1 MQIIDIDPRDCT
13 RWKFADRSSFE
24 FGDTNLLAEDIKR
37 NGQIEPVFVREL
49 KNSKFKYEVI
59 AGSRRLQ
66 ACLNANLPLKAIITD
81 ISDIKAAITQIKEN
95 ENLAIS
101 DYSKGLSYAKL
112 QKELNISQKKLAE
125 LVGCTIHKIINYLY
139 FAKIDQSI
147 WDAVS
152 NMSKVS
158 AKSAESIYFLSKKS
172 DKHKYALIDIAD
184 DIKKGAGCKRIE
196 KLVNNIILGQKAD
209 SDQDIIQSPDGV
221 IFASWKNDK
230 LQFSKN
236 ANIDKKE
243 LSKYL
248 LNFFVKT
255 IP

>member
-1 MQIIDIDPRDCT
+1 MQIVNLDPRDCT
-13 RWKFADRSSFE
+13 RWKLADRSSFE

-37 NGQIEPVFVREL
+37 NGQIEAVFVRQL
-49 KNSKFKYEVI
+49 KKGKFKYEVI
-59 AGSRRLQ
+59 AGSRRFQ

-81 ISDIKAAITQIKEN
+81 MSDIQAAITQIKEN
-95 ENLAIS
+95 ENLTIS
-101 DYSKGLSYAKL
+101 DYSKGISYAKL
-112 QKELNISQKKLAE
+112 HKELNISQTKLAE
-125 LVGCTIHKIINYLY
+125 LIGCTRYKIINYLY

-158 AKSAESIYFLSKKS
+158 AKSAETIYLLSKKS
-172 DKHKYALIDIAD
+172 NQHKEALIDIAEE
-184 DIKKGAGCKRIE
+184 IKKGAGSRRIE
-196 KLVNNIILGQKAD
+196 QLVNNIVLGEKQTY
-209 SDQDIIQSPDGV
+209 SDDTIQSSDGTV
-221 IFASWKNDK
+221 FASWKNDK

-248 LNFFVKT
+248 LDFFLKT
-255 IP
+255 RK

>member
-1 MQIIDIDPRDCT
+1 MKIIDIDPRDCT

-49 KNSKFKYEVI
+49 KTGRFKYEVI

-66 ACLNANLPLKAIITD
+66 ACLNANLPLKAIISD
-81 ISDIKAAITQIKEN
+81 ISDVKAAITQIKEN

-101 DYSKGLSYAKL
+101 DYSKGMSYSKL

-125 LVGCTIHKIINYLY
+125 LVGCTRHKIISYLY

-147 WDAVS
+147 WNAVS

-172 DKHKYALIDIAD
+172 DKHKDALIDIAD

-196 KLVNNIILGQKAD
+196 KLVNNIVLGKKAD
-209 SDQDIIQSPDGV
+209 SDEDVIQSPDGV
-221 IFASWKNDK
+221 IFASWKNGK
-230 LQFSKN
+230 LHLSKN
-236 ANIDKKE
+236 INVDRKKI
-243 LSKYL
+243 SSYL
-248 LNFFVKT
+248 LNLFLEKD
-255 IP
+255 I

>member
-1 MQIIDIDPRDCT
+1 MGYYLLFDFYILFVIYRTQYLVITMQIIDIDPRDCT

-101 DYSKGLSYAKL
+101 DYSKGISYVKL
-112 QKELNISQKKLAE
+112 QKELNLSRCYCQLRQGKK
-125 LVGCTIHKIINYLY
+125 K
-139 FAKIDQSI
+139 
-147 WDAVS
+147 
-152 NMSKVS
+152 
-158 AKSAESIYFLSKKS
+158 
-172 DKHKYALIDIAD
+172 
-184 DIKKGAGCKRIE
+184 
-196 KLVNNIILGQKAD
+196 
-209 SDQDIIQSPDGV
+209 
-221 IFASWKNDK
+221 
-230 LQFSKN
+230 
-236 ANIDKKE
+236 
-243 LSKYL
+243 
-248 LNFFVKT
+248 
-255 IP
+255 